1 MARRVRAEPDEVKRR
16 KAIVEHPFG
25 TITHSMNQGH
35 FLTRGLANVRC
46 EISFTVLAYNIRRVI
61 NIVEVQK
68 MTGALA

>member
-1 MARRVRAEPDEVKRR
+1 M
-16 KAIVEHPFG
+16 EHPFG

-46 EISFTVLAYNIRRVI
+46 EIIVTVLAYNIRRVI